1 MFVSTVA
8 PSTPFLFLPFFP
20 LRVVEFFHLYFGRKY
35 SKRCK
40 GCTRESFESIKL
52 YVNMNY
58 LFSVFTLYE
67 KYVSIKLTNK
77 SKRYTILKMFFPVQS
92 LRKFA

>member
-1 MFVSTVA
+1 MFVSTWRH
-8 PSTPFLFLPFFP
+8 PLHSSSSPFFP

-58 LFSVFTLYE
+58 LFSIFSLYE
-67 KYVSIKLTNK
+67 KYVSIKL
-77 SKRYTILKMFFPVQS
+77 
-92 LRKFA
+92 

>member
-8 PSTPFLFLPFFP
+8 PSTPFLLLPFFS

-35 SKRCK
+35 SKRYK

-58 LFSVFTLYE
+58 LLSIFSLYE
-67 KYVSIKLTNK
+67 KYVSIKL
-77 SKRYTILKMFFPVQS
+77 
-92 LRKFA
+92 